1 MAARPASSIL
11 EAMELSPGVPADI
24 SCQLSQQTDAHRLEK
39 DGGIVPG
46 QPGELH
52 STAELFQHRRK
63 LFQYHRHQQQG
74 DGSGDQHTEFRA
86 ILPEDQ
92 SQNSADQSR
101 GGSGYDPHG
110 LRARTRF
117 SPW

>member
-11 EAMELSPGVPADI
+11 EAMELSPE
-24 SCQLSQQTDAHRLEK
+24 SRQTCA
-39 DGGIVPG
+39 
-46 QPGELH
+46 
-52 STAELFQHRRK
+52 AELFQHRRK

-101 GGSGYDPHG
+101 GGSGYDPHD